1 MAMKAEVLV
10 ARLLFLGGVVSVA
23 LMLAG
28 LVDLEIRTATSSRS
42 IDVARVVENRQ
53 VGRSVDVYVSLP
65 QLARALRRRPPDP
78 VAIITTGIVLLLLTP
93 AIGLAAALVGFVREG
108 DRTYAVISAVLIL
121 ALLCGFAFRLGG

>member
-1 MAMKAEVLV
+1 MNAEALV
-10 ARLLFLGGVVSVA
+10 ARLLLIGGVVSVT
-23 LMLAG
+23 LMLVG
-28 LVDLEIRTATSSRS
+28 LVDLEIRTATSSHS
-42 IDVARVVENRQ
+42 IDAARVVENRQ

-65 QLARALRRRPPDP
+65 QLGRALRRWPPDP
-78 VAIITTGIVLLLLTP
+78 VAIVTSGIVLLLLTP

>member
-1 MAMKAEVLV
+1 MKAEVLV